1 MRPRRAVDAL
11 VALFASAVVVS
22 AQPAPPPPAALTEAR
37 SLIDA
42 GKPAAAIEKLRALD
56 GQADPRVAELIGVA
70 YYHAGDAAHAIDT
83 LQPIVSRLARG
94 SPERTEAVQVLG
106 LSHYL
111 AGHIADAIPYLEETR
126 TAAPKDMKLAYA
138 LAMAY
143 AQTRQADKARE
154 SIARTFELP
163 ADSAAAF
170 LLTGQM
176 MNRLELEDLAEA
188 SLKQALARDPKLP
201 EVHYLLGQIAVF
213 RSRLDEGLA
222 LMRAELALNP
232 AHAMALYWIGDVYS
246 RQARWDQAIAALQQ
260 SIWINPYFSG
270 PYILLGKAYAKTS
283 QPAVAEEM
291 LRHAIQYDPN
301 NKAAHYLLGQL
312 LQQAGRTEEAQKE
325 FAIAA
330 RLQGDIK

>member
-1 MRPRRAVDAL
+1 MRSRRAVDAL
-11 VALFASAVVVS
+11 VAFCAATVIVS
-22 AQPAPPPPAALTEAR
+22 AQSAAPPAALTEAR
-37 SLIDA
+37 TLIDA
-42 GKPAAAIEKLRALD
+42 GKAAAAIEKLRALGD
-56 GQADPRVAELIGVA
+56 QADPRVAELLGVA
-70 YYHAGDAAHAIDT
+70 YYHAGDAAHAIET
-83 LQPIVSRLARG
+83 LQPVVTRLPEG
-94 SPERTEAVQVLG
+94 SAERREAVQVLG

-111 AGHIADAIPYLEETR
+111 AGHIAESIPYLEEIR
-126 TAAPKDMKLAYA
+126 AAVPGDMKLAYA

-143 AQTRQADKARE
+143 AQTRQADKARD
-154 SIARTFELP
+154 SIARTFRVP
-163 ADSAAAF
+163 SDSAAAY

-188 SLKQALARDPKLP
+188 SLKQALAKDPKLP
-201 EVHYLLGQIAVF
+201 EVHYLLGQIAIF

-222 LMRAELALNP
+222 LMRDELALNP

-246 RQARWDQAIAALQQ
+246 RQAKWDQAIAALQQ

-270 PYILLGKAYAKTS
+270 PYILLGKAYAKTA
-283 QPAVAEEM
+283 QPGTAEEM
-291 LRHAIQYDPN
+291 LRRAIQYDPN

-312 LQQAGRTEEAQKE
+312 LQQAGRTDEAQKE

>member
-1 MRPRRAVDAL
+1 VRSRRAVDAL
-11 VALFASAVVVS
+11 VAVCAATVIVS
-22 AQPAPPPPAALTEAR
+22 AQSAAPPAALTEAR
-37 SLIDA
+37 TLIDA
-42 GKPAAAIEKLRALD
+42 GKAAAAIEKLRALD
-56 GQADPRVAELIGVA
+56 DQADPRVAELLGVA
-70 YYHAGDAAHAIDT
+70 YYHAGDAAHAIET
-83 LQPIVSRLARG
+83 LQPVVTRLAEG
-94 SPERTEAVQVLG
+94 SAERREAVQVLG

-111 AGHIADAIPYLEETR
+111 AGHIAESIPYLEEIR
-126 TAAPKDMKLAYA
+126 AAVPGDMKLAYA

-143 AQTRQADKARE
+143 AQTRQADKARD
-154 SIARTFELP
+154 SIARTFRLP
-163 ADSAAAF
+163 SDSAAAY

-188 SLKQALARDPKLP
+188 SLKQALAKDPKLP
-201 EVHYLLGQIAVF
+201 EVHYLLGQIAIF

-222 LMRAELALNP
+222 LMRDELALNP

-246 RQARWDQAIAALQQ
+246 RQAKWDQAIGALQQ

-270 PYILLGKAYAKTS
+270 PYILLGKAYAKTA
-283 QPAVAEEM
+283 QPATAEEM
-291 LRHAIQYDPN
+291 LRRAIQYDPN